1 MHEQTLTDERLPLT
15 EVAKLVPGRPSVNC
29 IWRWCRRGVLARNGE
44 RIRLEHIRI
53 GGKIFTTRAWLE
65 EFGRRLAS
73 EDAKYFDLNQALAPA
88 DRRVSTR
95 GRPAS
100 PVTDR
105 RRREIEDAERELD
118 QAGLR

>member
-1 MHEQTLTDERLPLT
+1 MHEQSQADERLPLT

-29 IWRWCRRGVLARNGE
+29 VWRWCRRGVLARNGE

-73 EDAKYFDLNQALAPA
+73 EDAKYFDLGP
-88 DRRVSTR
+88 
-95 GRPAS
+95 
-100 PVTDR
+100 
-105 RRREIEDAERELD
+105 D
-118 QAGLR
+118 QA

>member
-29 IWRWCRRGVLARNGE
+29 VWRWCRRGVLARNGE
-44 RIRLEHIRI
+44 RIRLEHVRI

-65 EFGRRLAS
+65 EFGRRLAT
-73 EDAKYFDLNQALAPA
+73 EDAKYFDLAHALVPP

-100 PVTDR
+100 PINER

-118 QAGLR
+118 KAGLR